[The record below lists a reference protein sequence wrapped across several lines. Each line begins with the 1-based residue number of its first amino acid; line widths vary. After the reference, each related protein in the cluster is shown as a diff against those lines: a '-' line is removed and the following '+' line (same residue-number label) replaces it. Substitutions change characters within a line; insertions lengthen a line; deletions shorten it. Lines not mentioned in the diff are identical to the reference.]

1 MNSKEPY
8 NLLREW
14 KRKQS
19 EAASAGEPFRP
30 VMPGYLAIRWC
41 GQLNPTVRLVATE
54 LYSYT
59 YYNNGALRS
68 GDKTTA
74 HIVRALD
81 LSRSTAKRALGEL
94 ASKGLL
100 DREGYRFILTEEFIR
115 SVMEERRARG
125 EGDGGSN
132 WAMAQN
138 EPRVKMSHGSNWA
151 MAQIEPPVAQIEPPV
166 AHERTTGGSRAAH
179 IKDSVNSE
187 DSKDSYP
194 RRPDTREESLEGERE
209 RLESSR
215 RAQAEEERR
224 RREQYNAEVRAI
236 LNTY

>member
-1 MNSKEPY
+1 MKSKEPY

-30 VMPGYLAIRWC
+30 VMPGYLALRWC
-41 GQLNPTVRLVATE
+41 GRLNPTARLVATE

-59 YYNNGALRS
+59 YYDNGTLRS

-81 LSRSTAKRALGEL
+81 LSRSTVKRALGEL

-100 DREGYRFILTEEFIR
+100 DRESHRFVLTEAFIS
-115 SVMEERRARG
+115 SVMEERRARE
-125 EGDGGSN
+125 EGAGGSN
-132 WAMAQN
+132 RAMAQN

-151 MAQIEPPVAQIEPPV
+151 MAQNEPPV
-166 AHERTTGGSRAAH
+166 AHIEPRVAHERPTGGSRAAH

-194 RRPDTREESLEGERE
+194 RRPDTRERSLEERE
-209 RLESSR
+209 RIESAR
-215 RAQAEEERR
+215 QRQAEEERR

>member
-1 MNSKEPY
+1 MISKEPY

-30 VMPGYLAIRWC
+30 VMPGYLALRWC
-41 GQLNPTVRLVATE
+41 GRLNPTVRLVATE

-59 YYNNGALRS
+59 YYDNGTLRS

-81 LSRSTAKRALGEL
+81 LSRATAKRALSEL

-100 DREGYRFILTEEFIR
+100 DRESHRFVLTEAFIS
-115 SVMEERRARG
+115 SVMEERRAREDG
-125 EGDGGSN
+125 AGGSN
-132 WAMAQN
+132 RAMAQN
-138 EPRVKMSHGSNWA
+138 EPRVKMSYGSNCA
-151 MAQIEPPVAQIEPPV
+151 MAQNEPPVAQIEPRV
-166 AHERTTGGSRAAH
+166 AHERATGGSRAAH

-194 RRPDTREESLEGERE
+194 RRPDTREESLEGERG
-209 RLESSR
+209 RIESSR
-215 RAQAEEERR
+215 RTQAEEEQRR
-224 RREQYNAEVRAI
+224 RDQFNAETRAF

>member
-30 VMPGYLAIRWC
+30 VMPGYLALRWC
-41 GQLNPTVRLVATE
+41 GRLNPTVRLVATE

-59 YYNNGALRS
+59 YYDNGILRS

-81 LSRSTAKRALGEL
+81 LSRSTAKRALSEL

-100 DREGYRFILTEEFIR
+100 DRESHRFVLTEAFIS
-115 SVMEERRARG
+115 SVMEERRARE
-125 EGDGGSN
+125 EGAGGPN

-138 EPRVKMSHGSNWA
+138 EP
-151 MAQIEPPVAQIEPPV
+151 PVAQIEPRV
-166 AHERTTGGSRAAH
+166 AHERPTGGSRAAH

-194 RRPDTREESLEGERE
+194 RRPDTRESIEERE
-209 RLESSR
+209 RRYAEAQR
-215 RAQAEEERR
+215 RQAEAHR
-224 RREQYNAEVRAI
+224 RRESERQGIRRLSDEFLASIYVKGDGR
-236 LNTY
+236 

>member
-30 VMPGYLAIRWC
+30 VMPGYLALRWC
-41 GQLNPTVRLVATE
+41 GRLNPTVRLVATE

-59 YYNNGALRS
+59 YYDNGILRS

-81 LSRSTAKRALGEL
+81 LSRSTAKRALSEL

-100 DREGYRFILTEEFIR
+100 DRESHRFVLTEAFIS
-115 SVMEERRARG
+115 SVMEERRARE
-125 EGDGGSN
+125 EGAGGPN

-151 MAQIEPPVAQIEPPV
+151 MAQNEPQVAQIEPRV
-166 AHERTTGGSRAAH
+166 AHERPTGGSRAAH

-194 RRPDTREESLEGERE
+194 RRPDTREESLGERE
-209 RLESSR
+209 RIE
-215 RAQAEEERR
+215 RARQRQAEEERR